1 MDEINTLID
10 VLNENSMQ
18 FTEREI
24 RDMMDAEL
32 EKEPGEMDTDLIVLC
47 LDVLDGKYATAD
59 NTVKEIEDKKKSK
72 KRIKL
77 RKALLVAAIFAVIL
91 VIAIP
96 VGAKYVHINASDDVV
111 KYDKDH
117 FSVNLKSDENLQ
129 DVVDDSILPK
139 ALINDNCSIFDMETS
154 DIDIILHFKD
164 NVLNI
169 YGNII
174 INNNTGTEFLSG
186 QFDMNEE
193 FYSAE
198 EININGIKAL
208 VIQSNDLN
216 TIMYLA
222 DDKEYTITL
231 HNSDFETAKE
241 IANTIG
247 EK

>member
-1 MDEINTLID
+1 MDEIKTLID

-24 RDMMDAEL
+24 RAMMDAEL
-32 EKEPGEMDTDLIVLC
+32 EKEPGEMDTDLVVMC
-47 LDVLDGKYATAD
+47 LDALEGKYAVADDTA
-59 NTVKEIEDKKKSK
+59 KESEDKKKSG

-91 VIAIP
+91 AIAIP
-96 VGAKYVHINASDDVV
+96 VGAKYVHINSPDEVV
-111 KYDKDH
+111 KYDTDH
-117 FSVNLKSDENLQ
+117 FSVDLNQDKKLQ
-129 DVVDDSILPK
+129 DVVASSVLPK
-139 ALINDNCSIFDMETS
+139 AFLSDDTIYDMEI
-154 DIDIILHFKD
+154 IDNSTVLYFKD
-164 NVLNI
+164 NDTNI

-174 INNNTGTEFLSG
+174 ITNNARIDFYSG
-186 QFDMNEE
+186 KGEASEE

-198 EININGIKAL
+198 EINVNGFKAL

-222 DDKEYTITL
+222 DNKEYTITV
-231 HNSDFETAKE
+231 HNCDFETAMG